1 MSFSEEVSELKIE
14 ELTPFAKRIQ
24 VSFKIISKG
33 EIREITSKRSG
44 ETHEICDIQ
53 VADSTGSIVLTLWNN
68 DIEMVEESKDYTLSN
83 GYVNVFQNSM
93 RLSKGKY
100 GVLSEAE
107 EAIDEVNTENNLSEK
122 YIEVQRPR
130 RRYDSYGGG
139 RGRDSYGRS
148 GGYRDRGRDRD
159 RDSGRGGW

>member
-1 MSFSEEVSELKIE
+1 MSFSEEVNELKIE

-24 VSFKIISKG
+24 VSFKIINKG

-53 VADSTGSIVLTLWNN
+53 VADSTGSIILTLWNN

-100 GVLSEAE
+100 GVISEAE
-107 EAIDEVNTENNLSEK
+107 EEIEEVNTENNLSDK
-122 YIEVQRPR
+122 HIEVQRPR
-130 RRYDSYGGG
+130 RRYNSYGDRG
-139 RGRDSYGRS
+139 GRDSYGRS
-148 GGYRDRGRDRD
+148 SYRDRDRGR
-159 RDSGRGGW
+159 RGW